1 MAWLHK
7 RKITNTAASSLPVPL
22 PPSTVHHHSTNW
34 PGIILASVFSVI
46 LFIPILWLFWVN
58 LFAYMG
64 SKQPEREAAFW
75 LILVPFV
82 LVAGWLLK
90 WILLAFLDSWFSFRL
105 EIEKEITERMRVE
118 LLSLQTSI
126 DPGRM
131 TEADYQFAQVIL
143 ATMNEAY
150 GYLNK
155 NKVEVFKGRGRPW
168 SIKSVLHTAKTMDV
182 PITQDQAGQVVKW
195 LRSNDVVVG
204 ALDGQVNTGRYPD
217 LGRIREL
224 LDKKFGKPIVVN
236 RFPPLRDNWGYD
248 HI

>member
-1 MAWLHK
+1 MGWLHK
-7 RKITNTAASSLPVPL
+7 RKITNTAVSSLPL
-22 PPSTVHHHSTNW
+22 PPSSQTIHHHGINW
-34 PGIILASVFSVI
+34 PGIILASIFSII

-64 SKQPEREAAFW
+64 SRQPEREAAFW
-75 LILVPFV
+75 LILVPVV

-90 WILLAFLDSWFSFRL
+90 WILLAFLDSFFSFRL

-143 ATMNEAY
+143 VTMNEAY
-150 GYLNK
+150 GYLEK
-155 NKVEVFKGRGRPW
+155 NKAERFKGRGRPW
-168 SIKSVLHTAKTMDV
+168 SIKSVLHTARAMELPV
-182 PITQDQAGQVVKW
+182 TQDKSEEVGRW

-204 ALDGQVNTGRYPD
+204 ALDGQVNMERYPD
-217 LGRIREL
+217 LGKIRAL
-224 LDKKFGKPIVVN
+224 LDNKFGKPIVVN

>member
-1 MAWLHK
+1 MGWLHK
-7 RKITNTAASSLPVPL
+7 RKITNTATNILPS
-22 PPSTVHHHSTNW
+22 PPTHQTVHHHGVNW
-34 PGIILASVFSVI
+34 LAVIVGGILGVVI
-46 LFIPILWLFWVN
+46 VPPVLWLFWVF
-58 LFAYMG
+58 LFASMG
-64 SKQPEREAAFW
+64 AKQPEREASFW

-105 EIEKEITERMRVE
+105 EVEKEVTERKRVE
-118 LLSLQTSI
+118 LLAIQSSV

-131 TEADYQFAQVIL
+131 TEADYDFARVIL

-155 NKVEVFKGRGRPW
+155 HQVFKGRGRPW
-168 SIKSVLHTAKTMDV
+168 SIKSVLHTAKAMNV
-182 PITQDQAGQVVKW
+182 SITQDKAGEVVRW

-204 ALDGQVNTGRYPD
+204 ALDGQVNASRYPD
-217 LGRIREL
+217 LGIVRAL
-224 LDKKFGKPIVVN
+224 LDNKFGKPITVT
-236 RFPPLRDNWGYD
+236 RYPPLRENWGYD